1 MFGRHQPVRP
11 EIDSLIGIAA
21 RIEGDLVF
29 SGGLRIDGEVFGNVI
44 AEDGVD
50 NMLVVSEHARIQGV
64 VRCATVVVNGTI
76 AGSVHASEVLEL
88 QAQDRIVG
96 DVHYKLLEMQGGAVV
111 TGVLKH
117 QPDSFEQFH
126 VCPPQASAA

>member
-1 MFGRHQPVRP
+1 MFGRNQPTRP

-29 SGGLRIDGEVFGNVI
+29 SGGLRIDGEVLGNVI
-44 AEDGVD
+44 AEDGPD
-50 NMLVVSEHARIQGV
+50 HLLVVSEHARIEGV
-64 VRCATVVVNGTI
+64 VHCATLVVNGYI

-88 QAQDRIVG
+88 QSKARIVG
-96 DVHYKLLEMQGGAVV
+96 DVCYKLLEMQGGAVV

-117 QPDSFEQFH
+117 QLDSIEQFH
-126 VCPPQASAA
+126 VRPPQASAA

>member
-1 MFGRHQPVRP
+1 MFGRNQPARP

-29 SGGLRIDGEVFGNVI
+29 SGGLRIDGEVCGNVI
-44 AEDGVD
+44 AEDGPD
-50 NMLVVSEHARIQGV
+50 HLLVVSEHARIEGL

-76 AGSVHASEVLEL
+76 AGSVQASEVLEL
-88 QAQDRIVG
+88 QAKARIVG
-96 DVHYKLLEMQGGAVV
+96 DVLYKVLQMQGGAVV

-117 QPDSFEQFH
+117 QPDNFEQFH
-126 VCPPQASAA
+126 IRPPQASAA